1 MLKGAEEGVG
11 GAGEVRVTFIPGAPF
26 SDVVWNGKPW
36 TTEGGGWKLHSW
48 ATDLSGAHK
57 PSGAPKD
64 QGKGFGFMEIRE
76 VLLIITT
83 DTFLSKFCWFTQMS
97 PKEPLVKEKLT

>member
-64 QGKGFGFMEIRE
+64 QGKGFGFMEIQSE
-76 VLLIITT
+76 IISRLCKVDAKQTE
-83 DTFLSKFCWFTQMS
+83 LHLARGSS
-97 PKEPLVKEKLT
+97 ERPLQAH